1 MTKPLEI
8 STAYARLTLQ
18 SKLLPVDALLRG
30 TGVTAD
36 FLQSADYIEWR
47 KLAAIFHNIDHQQG
61 VSPAWAARLGGQLS
75 ANAHGSLGFAALSAP
90 TLGAA
95 VEALAEFYPARVTAV
110 ATELELADGRYVW
123 HVLDVTGDA
132 GFARSLAEIVLKVV
146 ESLLAAILGHPVGD
160 NVIVSLMRP
169 PPVAADEF
177 IAAYDAQVLFDATS
191 NSISIPAIWW
201 RLPSPLHDESM
212 YWANIAKCREL
223 ITSREQLSSAVVIVR
238 THLRNH
244 FDRQIAGESAH
255 TAPPTQEAVAG
266 AMHLTTRTLIRR
278 LKKEGSAYK
287 VILEELR
294 RDYAQTLLGNAR
306 LTVADVAE
314 LLGYKEPANFGRAF
328 RRWFGSS
335 PAAWRRR

>member
-1 MTKPLEI
+1 MPAPLEI

-18 SKLLPVDALLRG
+18 SELLPVDGLLEG
-30 TGVTAD
+30 TGVTAE
-36 FLQSADYIEWR
+36 FLMSADYIDWR
-47 KLAAIFHNIDHQQG
+47 ILAAIFHNIDQQREA
-61 VSPAWAARLGGQLS
+61 SSAWAARLGGQFS
-75 ANAHGSLGFAALSAP
+75 ASAHGSLGFAALSAP
-90 TLGAA
+90 SLGAA
-95 VEALAEFYPARVTAV
+95 VEALAEFYPARVTAI
-110 ATELELADGRYVW
+110 ATELELTDSRYVW
-123 HVLDVTGDA
+123 NVLDVTGDA
-132 GFARSLAEIVLKVV
+132 EFARSLAEIVLKVV
-146 ESLLAAILGHPVGD
+146 ESLLAAILGHPVSD
-160 NVIVSLMRP
+160 NVVVSLMRP
-169 PPVAADEF
+169 RPATADEF
-177 IAAYDAQVLFDATS
+177 IAAYDAQVLFDASS

-223 ITSREQLSSAVVIVR
+223 ITSREQLSSAAVIVR

-244 FDRQIAGESAH
+244 FDRQIAGESAQL
-255 TAPPTQEAVAG
+255 APPTQEAVAA

-287 VILEELR
+287 EILEELR

-306 LTVADVAE
+306 LTVADVGD

-335 PAAWRRR
+335 PANWRRR